1 MALTRVA
8 TKSKILVNQ
17 SYRMQRMTGQ
27 QRYAHEIASR
37 LLGRSA
43 YQEIAPKGVWSTS
56 ALRVWAWIQ
65 LILPTASRG
74 SVLLSMTARAPAL
87 RSKQILVVHDL
98 FVLTNP
104 EWFSRKYV
112 LSHAPLLRAQ
122 LATAAGIIAVSA
134 PVADQVAPLYS
145 GPIVIAPNAPSQIF
159 ARPTPADDQTLNSRK
174 LTAGTYFLAVGSI
187 DPRKNLP
194 RLAEAYGQLSDA
206 ERAEAPLVVVGGG
219 SAIYKNQSIHWPEG
233 TVDAGFVTDEEL
245 RALYAGSRA
254 VVFASLAEG
263 FGLPLVEAA
272 AAGARQLVI
281 SDIAVFRWI
290 CGESARYV
298 SPNDV
303 ASIAAGLRSALTA
316 SPSTRPLIDLARFN
330 WDTSANLVA
339 ALCEAVRDGKTVQAS
354 SFASVSDSST
364 TIGRFS

>member
-1 MALTRVA
+1 MFSSRNP
-8 TKSKILVNQ
+8 TKQTILVNQ

-37 LLGRSA
+37 LRGRTG
-43 YQEIAPKGVWSTS
+43 YQEIAPEGIWSNS

-74 SVLLSMTARAPAL
+74 SVLLSMTARAPAIH
-87 RSKQILVVHDL
+87 SKQVLVVHDL

-122 LATAAGIIAVSA
+122 LAKAAGIIAVSA

-145 GPIVIAPNAPSQIF
+145 GPIVVAPNAPSEIF
-159 ARPTPADDQTLNSRK
+159 AQPTPANDSALSDRG

-194 RLAEAYGQLSDA
+194 RLAEAYGQLSAA

-233 TVDAGFVTDEEL
+233 TVDAGFVSDEQL

-254 VVFASLAEG
+254 VVFVSLAEG

-272 AAGARQLVI
+272 AAGAQRLVI

-290 CGESARYV
+290 CGDSARYV
-298 SPNDV
+298 DPHAVS
-303 ASIAAGLRSALTA
+303 SITEGLRAALTA
-316 SPSTRPLIDLARFN
+316 TPQDGPLINLARFD
-330 WDTSANLVA
+330 WDTSAGLVA
-339 ALCEAVRDGKTVQAS
+339 TLCEAVRDGRAPTPPPETAL
-354 SFASVSDSST
+354 SDAST
-364 TIGRFS
+364 TIRRLP